1 MEALRTVY
9 IPGSRFLPT
18 KNNKRM
24 NKIVR
29 EVESSVLGIIN
40 KRMKGIK
47 AGETAG
53 DDLLGLLLESNLK
66 EIEQHGNKFGMSLK
80 EVIEECK
87 LFYFAGQ
94 ETTSTLLVWTMI
106 LLSKHKDWQERARDE
121 VLQLFGR
128 DKPDYQELNHLKI
141 VSMIFHEVL
150 RLYPPG
156 VMLNRIT
163 MKESH

>member
-1 MEALRTVY
+1 
-9 IPGSRFLPT
+9 
-18 KNNKRM
+18 
-24 NKIVR
+24 
-29 EVESSVLGIIN
+29 
-40 KRMKGIK
+40 MKAIK

-106 LLSKHKDWQERARDE
+106 LLSKHKDWQDRARDE

-141 VSMIFHEVL
+141 VSTMDIVL
-150 RLYPPG
+150 T
-156 VMLNRIT
+156 V
-163 MKESH
+163 